1 MLESRS
7 MRVRFPGSLF
17 SRLLISAFALVLAA
31 MLLVSAT
38 ALFLLPPTQADAS
51 LVIAFLGVAVLI
63 LLLVTAVTYLFAR
76 SITRPLGELAQATRA
91 VARGNLEAP
100 LGIRREDEIGA
111 LADDF
116 RAMQKDLAASRHA
129 LEDEKSRYA
138 ELNDLKE
145 RLLGNVPHEL
155 KTPLSAIAA
164 SLEILQSEETILT
177 PAERSELLESIQR
190 AVVRLQY
197 LIDNLLDAASIE
209 AGEFYVRVQSRPLAP
224 LVEEARLFVQPLL
237 LQKGQAL
244 CVSDVSAGR
253 RVQADPTRVIQVLIN
268 LLSNASKYGEA
279 GADIR
284 VTLQPQD
291 PFMRVSVSNAGDP
304 IPPEEQQK
312 LFERFVRGPRA
323 NGLSGVGLG
332 LAIARTIIEM
342 HGGQI
347 GLTSD
352 AAQGTTVWFTLPVA
366 NEVEDEDIGRG

>member
-1 MLESRS
+1 MLESRP
-7 MRVRFPGSLF
+7 MRWRFSGSLF
-17 SRLLISAFALVLAA
+17 SRLLVSAFALVLAA

-51 LVIAFLGVAVLI
+51 LIIAFLGVAVLI
-63 LLLVTAVTYLFAR
+63 LLLVTGVTYLFAR

-91 VARGNLEAP
+91 VALGQLQAP
-100 LGIRREDEIGA
+100 LLIERGDEIGA

-116 RAMQKDLAASRHA
+116 RAMQKDLAASRRA

-145 RLLGNVPHEL
+145 RLLGNVPHEI
-155 KTPLSAIAA
+155 KTPLTAIAA
-164 SLEILQSEETILT
+164 SLEILQSKETSLAPEER
-177 PAERSELLESIQR
+177 EELLESIQR

-197 LIDNLLDAASIE
+197 LVDNMLDAASIQ
-209 AGEFYVRVQSRPLAP
+209 AGQFHVRVQPRRLAP

-237 LQKGQAL
+237 LQKGQTL
-244 CVSDVSAGR
+244 CLSDTSAGV

-268 LLSNASKYGEA
+268 LLSNASKYGYA
-279 GADIR
+279 GVDIR
-284 VTLQPQD
+284 VDLQPQP
-291 PFMRVSVSNAGDP
+291 PFVRVDVSNAGDP
-304 IPPEEQQK
+304 ISSEDQQK
-312 LFERFVRGPRA
+312 LFARFVRGSRT

-342 HGGQI
+342 HGGQM

-352 AAQGTTVWFTLPVA
+352 VGQGTTVWFTLPIA
-366 NEVEDEDIGRG
+366 NEVGDEDIGRG